1 MKRKYYMR
9 GLGLGIIFTSIL
21 FMIGIA
27 LGNPMSDAAV
37 RRRAR
42 QLGMVEADT
51 ASGDA
56 DSRTLKEIQDEEEK
70 KNSSKASSTSSSS
83 TTVTT
88 DPKTGQKTTTTTTTK
103 QHASGDKPD
112 DGKAFD
118 DQQKQ
123 DDKKEKTDGT
133 KKVSKTTTK
142 PSNSKISVSIS
153 SGDTSDDVGKK
164 LQSAGIVDSGSDF
177 NHYLEQHGYD
187 RTIHSGTYTFEKGSS
202 YSSIAGKISG

>member
-9 GLGLGIIFTSIL
+9 GLGLGIIITCIL

-27 LGNPMSDAAV
+27 FGNPMSDASV

-42 QLGMVEADT
+42 QLGMVDAQS

-56 DSRTLKEIQDEEEK
+56 NSRTLKELQEEEDRK
-70 KNSSKASSTSSSS
+70 DPSKSTSSTS

-88 DPKTGQKTTTTTTTK
+88 DPKTGQKTTTTTTK
-103 QHASGDKPD
+103 RQVSPGEKRD
-112 DGKAFD
+112 DGKED
-118 DQQKQ
+118 DDREKA
-123 DDKKEKTDGT
+123 DNKKEKTEGT

-142 PSNSKISVSIS
+142 PSNSKVSVNIS
-153 SGDTSDDVGKK
+153 SGDTSDDVGRK
-164 LQSAGIVDSGSDF
+164 LQSAGIVESGSDF
-177 NHYLEQHGYD
+177 NHYLEQNGYD
-187 RTIHSGTYTFEKGSS
+187 RTIHSGTYSFEKGAS